1 MPSEEEM
8 RDYDSIESES
18 SPNMLGRNSHAL
30 TNGNA
35 DISNFEMNLANSEV
49 ENTRASAQ
57 SNNLSLRFVQYI
69 FYAKSLESLLK
80 IVN

>member
-1 MPSEEEM
+1 M

-18 SPNMLGRNSHAL
+18 SPNMLGRNAL